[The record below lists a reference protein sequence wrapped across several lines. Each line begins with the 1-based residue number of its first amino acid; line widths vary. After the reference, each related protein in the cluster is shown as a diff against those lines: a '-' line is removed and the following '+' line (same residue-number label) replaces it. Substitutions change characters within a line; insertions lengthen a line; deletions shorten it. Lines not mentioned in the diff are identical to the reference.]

1 MLGGSDMQDISFDF
15 DLASWS
21 PGGFLRSMPYR
32 GCPLCLV
39 FRSKSLSSRSG
50 NLIGFSLA
58 CLGFLQNRV
67 ATAKSDKNKRGE

>member
-1 MLGGSDMQDISFDF
+1 MQDISFDF

-39 FRSKSLSSRSG
+39 FRSKKSVEPVGELDRIQFGVSG
-50 NLIGFSLA
+50 VSPEQG
-58 CLGFLQNRV
+58 RH
-67 ATAKSDKNKRGE
+67 R